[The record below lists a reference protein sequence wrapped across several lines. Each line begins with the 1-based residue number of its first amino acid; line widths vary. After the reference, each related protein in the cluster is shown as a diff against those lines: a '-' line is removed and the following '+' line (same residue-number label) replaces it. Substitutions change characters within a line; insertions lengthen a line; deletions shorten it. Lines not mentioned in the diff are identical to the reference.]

1 MRILLIVG
9 LILNGVYTS
18 YAQLLPTFGNSRTGA
33 TGMQFLKIIPDARS
47 SAMGGAVVGISN
59 DASAMFWNPS
69 AITQTDS
76 AKSTYLLSH
85 TYYTAASTLSL
96 AAATFKLGTLRRFG
110 IQALSMNYP
119 KMLETTELQ
128 PYGTGRFVNL
138 SNTLLG
144 LTYAQILTDHFSFGL
159 TGKWAHEAIG
169 DVQTNMVLFDLG
181 LTYDIGIKNARFGVA
196 FSNFGMNV
204 NPEGSV
210 QMVNLSGNQIKTS
223 FGEISAPGMFRIG
236 GAFDPIHNP
245 LNKLTVSMQLNH
257 PTDNNESFAIGTEY
271 AYRSILYGRTGWEF
285 ATDESSNLPCAG
297 LGVQI
302 PRNFGTF
309 KVDYSMVNRSRMGN
323 MHRITLIVKLF

>member
-1 MRILLIVG
+1 MRILSIFCLLFGCV
-9 LILNGVYTS
+9 LS
-18 YAQLLPTFGNSRTGA
+18 AKAQLLPTFGNSRTGA
-33 TGMQFLKIIPDARS
+33 TGMQFLKVVPDARS

-76 AKSTYLLSH
+76 AKSSYLLSH
-85 TYYTAASTLSL
+85 TYYTAASTISM
-96 AAATFKLGTLRRFG
+96 AAVTIKTGTLSRLG

-119 KMLETTELQ
+119 KMEETTELQ
-128 PYGTGRFVNL
+128 PYGTGRTVNL

-144 LTYAQILTDHFSFGL
+144 VTYAKILTDHFSFGL
-159 TGKWAHEAIG
+159 SSKWAHEAIG

-204 NPEGSV
+204 NPEGQV

-236 GAFDPIHNP
+236 GAFDPIHTP
-245 LNKLTVSMQLNH
+245 LNRLTLAMQLNH

-271 AYRSILYGRTGWEF
+271 AYRSILCSRAGWEF
-285 ATDESSNLPCAG
+285 ATDEASSFPSTG
-297 LGVQI
+297 LGVNI
-302 PRNFGTF
+302 PRKFGAF
-309 KVDYSMVNRSRMGN
+309 RVDYSLVNRTRMGN